1 MPFAPAARA
10 VRDVPEPIRHSLSR
24 MAAAAPVMRRRGG
37 HLHALAGLALAAS
50 LALATGAHAQADAD
64 AEPDVPQN
72 KAADADADRPA
83 PARDGLFDGG
93 ATTLDAGAG
102 GYRLEVRAPKRLR
115 ELLVRHLDL
124 ARFRDQPDIA
134 PVELARLVATAPA
147 QARRLLEP
155 EGHFN
160 AKVEVR
166 REDDPAGGPP
176 TLRVDVEPGPQA
188 RVERAQLSMRGPF
201 DTAMRGGDEAL
212 QRRWQRLQ
220 SRWSLPQGAA
230 FSQRDWTDAKA
241 ALLTSLHAR
250 GYAAASLADSSA
262 EVDAAT
268 NRVRLAVGVDSGPLF
283 RFGEIKVEGLERT
296 PASAALA
303 VRTFESGEIYSE
315 RALLDYQEALQK
327 VGLYDGVAVELDL
340 DPAQAER
347 ATVIARLREQSLQS
361 AQFSIGYS
369 SNTGPR
375 IGAEHTHR
383 RVFGRDLVA
392 TTRLKLGRDERLA
405 ALDLL
410 TYPEEGGYRKLL
422 GLHADYLAAGGAV
435 TQTQWIRVG
444 RSRDTQTLDRLSFLE
459 FNRTTVE
466 TATERRTDRAL
477 WGNSQW
483 VKREVN
489 NLVFPTRG
497 YILGAEGGGGAA
509 FDADNER
516 GPFARVVLQA
526 RLYRP
531 LPGNW
536 LGQVRGEVAQVVKR
550 DSLGVP
556 DSLLFRAGGDDSVRG
571 YGYRTLGP
579 VRDGAVVGG
588 AVMAT
593 GTVEAMRRFSQDSPR
608 WRDWYG
614 AVFVDAGNAADSW
627 RGFDP
632 ALGYGVGVRWR
643 SPIGPLRVDL
653 AYGEKVKAVRLH
665 VNVGATF

>member
-1 MPFAPAARA
+1 
-10 VRDVPEPIRHSLSR
+10 
-24 MAAAAPVMRRRGG
+24 MAAAAAVMRRCAVLQR
-37 HLHALAGLALAAS
+37 LAALACAAALMLAGVTAR
-50 LALATGAHAQADAD
+50 AQA
-64 AEPDVPQN
+64 E
-72 KAADADADRPA
+72 ADADADAGAAAAEADAPDRPA
-83 PARDGLFDGG
+83 ERDSLFDRGV
-93 ATTLDAGAG
+93 TTLGAGAG
-102 GYRLEVRAPKRLR
+102 GYRLEVHAPKRLR
-115 ELLVRHLDL
+115 ELLLRHLDL

-160 AKVEVR
+160 AKVEVQR
-166 REDDPAGGPP
+166 QDDPAGGPP
-176 TLRVDVEPGPQA
+176 TLRVDIEPGPQA
-188 RVERAQLSMRGPF
+188 RVERVRLAMRGPF
-201 DTAMRGGDEAL
+201 ADAMRGGDADL
-212 QRRWQRLQ
+212 ARRWERLQ
-220 SRWSLPQGAA
+220 SRWTLRRGAA
-230 FSQRDWTDAKA
+230 FSQRAWTAAKT
-241 ALLTSLHAR
+241 ALLNSLHAR
-250 GYAAASLADSSA
+250 GYAAASLADSGA
-262 EVDAAT
+262 EVDAAS
-268 NRVRLAVGVDSGPLF
+268 NRVTLSVAVDSGPLF
-283 RFGEIKVEGLERT
+283 RFGAVRVEGLERT

-303 VRTFESGEIYSE
+303 VRTFEAGEVYSE
-315 RALLDYQEALQK
+315 RELLDYQEALQK
-327 VGLYDGVAVELDL
+327 VGLYEGVAVELDL
-340 DPAQAER
+340 DPAQAEH
-347 ATVIARLREQSLQS
+347 AAVIARLREQSLQS

-435 TQTQWIRVG
+435 TQTQWVRLG
-444 RSRDTQTLDRLSFLE
+444 RSRDTQTLDRLSFVE

-466 TATERRTDRAL
+466 TATQRRTDRAL
-477 WGNSQW
+477 WANSQW

-509 FDADNER
+509 FDADGER
-516 GPFARVVLQA
+516 GPFARLALQA
-526 RLYRP
+526 KLYQP

-536 LGQVRGEVAQVVKR
+536 LGQLRGEVAQVLKR

-588 AVMAT
+588 PVMAT
-593 GTVEAMRRFSQDSPR
+593 GTAEVMRRFSQDSPR

-614 AVFVDAGNAADSW
+614 AVFVDAGNAAASW
-627 RGFDP
+627 REFDP

-665 VNVGATF
+665 VSVGATF